1 MWNLVTTA
9 LPLSPSSCLWLAE
22 QYAIIKCNVHTRVET
37 SYASLDKNNKNYKR
51 AQRLGQIYLSL
62 QIFSINYYYNSL

>member
-37 SYASLDKNNKNYKR
+37 SYASLDKNNKNYITIIFKGAR
-51 AQRLGQIYLSL
+51 RLGQIYLS
-62 QIFSINYYYNSL
+62 FT